1 MSGPLQL
8 APFEHV
14 SRPPSVRSRRKRVR
28 AVGEKPR
35 VGVIY
40 NPRSHRNKGRDF
52 DTPVRPDV
60 FISGPGRR
68 DELPGVLAEFAD
80 KGVDYLIVNG
90 GDGTVRDVLTCGEPV
105 FGNAWPE
112 MAFLPKGKTNALNVD
127 LGAPA
132 DWNLADAL
140 TAFEAG
146 RRVVRRPM
154 MIAPAGGGGAA
165 VQGFILGA
173 GAFTVGVEAGQDAHR
188 MGAFNSLAV
197 AVATGWGVLQTLL
210 GSDRNRWRRGI
221 EAEILLHDSHG
232 TVTPLPRGRHGDPKR
247 RGLLLASTLEQF
259 PMNAKPFASA
269 EGPIRLAVMDTMR
282 RRLMALLPF
291 LLTGYDAEW
300 LRRAGLHR
308 AGASAMEMRLAGR
321 FILDG
326 EAFPAGNYT
335 VRPGPEIA
343 FVVP

>member
-1 MSGPLQL
+1 MSGPVHEF
-8 APFEHV
+8 APFEPPPV
-14 SRPPSVRSRRKRVR
+14 PLRPGRRRVR

-40 NPRSHRNKGRDF
+40 NPRSHRNRGRDF

-68 DELPGVLAEFAD
+68 DELPAVLAGFAD
-80 KGVDYLIVNG
+80 RGIDYLIVNG
-90 GDGTVRDVLTCGEPV
+90 GDGTVRDVLTCGAPV
-105 FGNAWPE
+105 FGNSWPE
-112 MAFLPKGKTNALNVD
+112 MAVLPKGKTNALNVD
-127 LGAPA
+127 LGAPV
-132 DWNLADAL
+132 DWNLAGAL
-140 TAFEAG
+140 AAFEGG
-146 RRVVRRPM
+146 RRVIRRPM
-154 MIAPAGGGGAA
+154 AIAPAGGGPP
-165 VQGFILGA
+165 VTGFILGA

-197 AVATGWGVLQTLL
+197 AVATAWGVLQTVF

-221 EAEILLHDSHG
+221 EAELLLHDADG
-232 TVTPLPRGRHGDPKR
+232 AVNELPNGRHGDGTR
-247 RGLLLASTLEQF
+247 RGLVLASTLEKF
-259 PMNAKPFASA
+259 PMGAKPFASE
-269 EGPIRLAVMDTMR
+269 EGPIRVAAMDTMR
-282 RRLMALLPF
+282 RRLMAMLPF
-291 LLTGYDAEW
+291 LLTGYDAAW

-308 AGASAMEMRLAGR
+308 ASASAMHIRLGGR

-335 VRPGPEIA
+335 VRPGPEIV